1 MPVKDPGCRGA
12 EEMHGTGKG
21 GAGKPMAQIEDGMEM
36 LQTIHV
42 DELPERCRVNIRQ
55 YVSRAASAS
64 SNDDRETGLDAA
76 FEIPGNCIVLAHKT
90 KGKNRYPKWQV
101 SFLPESE
108 ILHFK
113 QSNPDYQSLYY
124 RVCGDIF

>member
-1 MPVKDPGCRGA
+1 
-12 EEMHGTGKG
+12 
-21 GAGKPMAQIEDGMEM
+21 MEM

-64 SNDDRETGLDAA
+64 SNDDGETGLDAA

-90 KGKNRYPKWQV
+90 RGKTRYPKWQV

-113 QSNPDYQSLYY
+113 QSHPNYRELYY
-124 RVCGDIF
+124 RVWGYIL